1 MRKYQAVPL
10 FVLMALLIF
19 FSPGCSKTTTTASG
33 PAKTQVMVDAAQV
46 KTGTLS
52 LSNTVNGKLEALN
65 SANVVAK
72 SSGKVAD
79 IAVDVGSSVAAGQVL
94 ISLESD
100 DLAAALRLAE
110 AGVETAQIN
119 YDLAQKQF
127 ERGRELHDAG
137 AISQSDFDVNYQAAL
152 DKARIALK
160 SAQATQDQ
168 QQAKY
173 NDSFIKSPLDGVVTT
188 RNINVGEQA
197 GSASTLITVMNL
209 DKVIVNINVLED
221 QVNRLHVGQQVE
233 VKVSAV
239 SDTPFTGA
247 ITNIASAASTS
258 SKVFPV
264 KVHIDNRDHV
274 LKPGMFAEVTFT
286 VTGKTGL
293 LVPNTAVTSYNGSQK
308 VFLIKE
314 DIARD
319 TPVVAGESD
328 SQYTLIVSG
337 VSEGDE
343 VIINGTDAALKDG
356 VGVKRKTAQ

>member
-1 MRKYQAVPL
+1 MRKFQSAPMLILLVIL
-10 FVLMALLIF
+10 VL
-19 FSPGCSKTTTTASG
+19 SVPGCSKKTTTASG
-33 PAKTQVMVDAAQV
+33 PAKSQVMVDVAKV

-52 LSNTVNGKLEALN
+52 LDNTIDGKLEAMN
-65 SANVVAK
+65 SANIVAK

-79 IAVDVGSSVAAGQVL
+79 ISVDVGSLVSAGQVL
-94 ISLESD
+94 ISLESA

-119 YDLAQKQF
+119 YVLAQKQY
-127 ERGRELHDAG
+127 ERGKELYDAG
-137 AISQSDFDVNYQAAL
+137 AISQADFDINYQAAL
-152 DKARIALK
+152 DKARTALK
-160 SAQATQDQ
+160 SAQASQDQ
-168 QQAKY
+168 AQAKY
-173 NDSFIKSPLDGVVTT
+173 SDSFIRSPLDGVVTA

-221 QVNRLHVGQQVE
+221 QVNRLQVGQQVN

-239 SDTPFTGA
+239 ADTPLAGT
-247 ITNIASAASTS
+247 ITNIASAASTT

-264 KVHIDNRDHV
+264 KVQIDNPDHV
-274 LKPGMFAEVTFT
+274 LKPGMFAEVTFEI
-286 VTGKTGL
+286 VGKTGL

-314 DIARD
+314 DSAKD
-319 TPVVAGESD
+319 TPVQAGESD
-328 SQYTLIVSG
+328 SQYTLIISG

-343 VIINGTDAALKDG
+343 VIVNGTDASLKDG
-356 VGVKRKTAQ
+356 VGVKRRNVL